1 MKLKDRGQPRSG
13 LRLPQCHLF
22 SVLWAIT
29 LLSSLHGKLVN
40 RMITLTSLL
49 LCFSSPLRLVIF
61 RCQHQFRM
69 TYIHIIF
76 FLSVILLTVFQ
87 NNTPS
92 VRAAYQKSRNN
103 TPWATGG
110 FFSIYFEGSLRFC
123 FLYYSLPIDFDDE
136 KHLRQMHQFSISCD
150 LLTGAGTSRWSDPP
164 ALGPRPPVRTGG
176 RCPLERKELPST
188 PCSLS
193 FES

>member
-1 MKLKDRGQPRSG
+1 MPS
-13 LRLPQCHLF
+13 LF
-22 SVLWAIT
+22 CPLGHHFVVLSPWEI
-29 LLSSLHGKLVN
+29 GKAYDHAH
-40 RMITLTSLL
+40 IASALL
-49 LCFSSPLRLVIF
+49 LVAAAPRNLSLSTSISNDLYIY
-61 RCQHQFRM
+61 QF
-69 TYIHIIF
+69 I
-76 FLSVILLTVFQ
+76 LSVILLTVFQ

-136 KHLRQMHQFSISCD
+136 KHLRQMHQFFISCD

-164 ALGPRPPVRTGG
+164 ALGPRPPVKTGG
-176 RCPLERKELPST
+176 RCPLERKELPTT